1 MPTSAAEPSP
11 VDVTHLTSTQQGEM
25 KALFDLGLF
34 QERPGFTNLVQYN
47 IYLKEAAPSQK
58 RSYHIPEQLLP
69 ALRFS

>member
-1 MPTSAAEPSP
+1 
-11 VDVTHLTSTQQGEM
+11 M